1 MNNPKVD
8 FVNCCDMDDP
18 SIVHCCDIG
27 IDLLADSPARE
38 FNNVKVVDTLDR
50 SDVLTDTVTNPLNPD
65 TVHLKLVSHISRR
78 VDISLSKTVQMISV
92 QMQNGWGPR
101 EMVWCQNETNLDVVG

>member
-38 FNNVKVVDTLDR
+38 YDNVKVVDTLDR
-50 SDVLTDTVTNPLNPD
+50 SDVLTATVPNPPN
-65 TVHLKLVSHISRR
+65 TQNVITSLV
-78 VDISLSKTVQMISV
+78 
-92 QMQNGWGPR
+92 
-101 EMVWCQNETNLDVVG
+101 